1 MTGEIGYTEIVA
13 AFVVVSSGH
22 VTVGRWGTGGLVV
35 GAVQTVVSSFAPH
48 SAVDNDHS
56 ELQEWAWHFQ
66 PNQEQEM
73 EVLVVEIAESCTLV
87 PSLRGRV

>member
-22 VTVGRWGTGGLVV
+22 VTVGRWGTGGL

-48 SAVDNDHS
+48 SAVDNDCS
-56 ELQEWAWHFQ
+56 ELQEWAWHFP

-87 PSLRGRV
+87 PSSRGRV